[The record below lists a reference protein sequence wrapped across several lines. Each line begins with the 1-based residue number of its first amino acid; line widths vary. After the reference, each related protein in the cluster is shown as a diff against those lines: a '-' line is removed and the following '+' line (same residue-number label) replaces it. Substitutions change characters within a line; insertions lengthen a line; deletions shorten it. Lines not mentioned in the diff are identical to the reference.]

1 MLNLLE
7 GCKNADYS
15 GKTANEWVYRLS
27 ASQSFAIAVS
37 LVTGSYDADYTGVP
51 EDQAKEM
58 AIKLLSS
65 VAYANIAN
73 GGHYQ
78 QWGDDWQANL
88 WAYFTGISAWYLWDD
103 LNEEQQT
110 LVTNMMVNQAN
121 RLLNTEPPYWISEDN
136 IEMYPGDSKIEENAW
151 NAELMYLA
159 SQMMPEHEN
168 AKKWYAKFIEYQL
181 ASFATPEM
189 NSSDE
194 IVHGRKAKDWVSGY
208 NINSDGTVVNHG
220 IVHPTYN
227 ATSDGVNLSIV
238 GTPAGQK
245 LPLAAKY
252 NLDKLYSAFTQVT
265 FTEGEIPIN
274 SDYPVQSPGGVIYKP
289 YTDDKNCS
297 EDGPDSIAFYPHGS
311 DWGKDIYDVFA
322 NIDVSA
328 YVYGY
333 GDKEEAYNYAK
344 YHTKQVLYQQDRNEN
359 GSTYI
364 SDKENNYLG
373 REEAIS
379 TRMGLSYMTLWLNE
393 QAPVQFENNPVPY
406 FEENLR

>member
-208 NINSDGTVVNHG
+208 NINSD
-220 IVHPTYN
+220 
-227 ATSDGVNLSIV
+227 
-238 GTPAGQK
+238 
-245 LPLAAKY
+245 
-252 NLDKLYSAFTQVT
+252 
-265 FTEGEIPIN
+265 
-274 SDYPVQSPGGVIYKP
+274 YPVQSPGGVIYKP